1 MDMKI
6 AGSGSITPG
15 EYENICVS
23 GSGKIYGPVRCRSLH
38 ASGSVSAEGDI
49 FCEEEVHVSGS
60 GRFCGAVQAGE
71 FHAAG
76 SAHVDGDL
84 TVAGEAKAAGSFRCD
99 GGIRAGVLRLAGG
112 IRVEKDAEAE
122 DARISGGFHCGGLLN
137 AERVELC
144 TDGSMDIGSI
154 GGSVIRVRWESRGWN
169 LRNLFCKNHKGT
181 VTVRGAIEGDDILLE
196 CVNAPRVS
204 GRAVVIG
211 ENCNI
216 DLVQYSESIEIS
228 PDARVGRTEKV

>member
-15 EYENICVS
+15 EYENIRIS
-23 GSGKIYGPVRCRSLH
+23 GSGSIRGPVRCRSLH

-49 FCEEEVHVSGS
+49 FCEEEIRVSGS
-60 GRFCGAVQAGE
+60 GRFRGAVQAGE
-71 FHAAG
+71 FCAAG

-122 DARISGGFHCGGLLN
+122 EARISGGFRCGGLLN
-137 AERVELC
+137 AERVELR
-144 TDGSMDIGSI
+144 TDGGMDIGSI
-154 GGSVIRVRWESRGWN
+154 GGSVIRVQWESRGFN
-169 LRNLFCKNHKGT
+169 LRNLFRKNHRGT
-181 VTVRGAIEGDDILLE
+181 VTVRGAVEGDDILLE

-204 GRAVVIG
+204 GRTVVIG

-216 DLVQYSESIEIS
+216 DLVQYSESIGIS
-228 PDARVGRTEKV
+228 PDAKVGRTEKI